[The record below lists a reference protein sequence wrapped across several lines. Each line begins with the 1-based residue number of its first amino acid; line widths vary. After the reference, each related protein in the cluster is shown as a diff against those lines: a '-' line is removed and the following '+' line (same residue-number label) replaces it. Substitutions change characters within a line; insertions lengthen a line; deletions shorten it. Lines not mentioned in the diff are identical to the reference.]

1 MAACV
6 SKQATKSFIFY
17 QEATQYWVKATVGL
31 PYYAKDGKRGAPAH
45 GRYLYFGTDQL
56 AHTAAAILHSSLFYL
71 YFVAF
76 GDCFHLSETLVRGF
90 LVAQGAMIDSNL
102 EKLGRKL
109 LKDLEKNAVEKT
121 IETTDGHRITYAEY
135 YAGLSK
141 PIIDEIDSAL
151 AKHYGLT
158 KDELDFIVN
167 FDIKFRLGQDDASE
181 GEE

>member
-1 MAACV
+1 VTARRLRFSFRFERTLAIRFA
-6 SKQATKSFIFY
+6 KQKA
-17 QEATQYWVKATVGL
+17 QYV
-31 PYYAKDGKRGAPAH
+31 
-45 GRYLYFGTDQL
+45 
-56 AHTAAAILHSSLFYL
+56 SLFYS

-90 LVAQGAMIDSNL
+90 PVAQGALIDSDL

-151 AKHYGLT
+151 AKHYGFT
-158 KDELDFIVN
+158 QDELDFIVN
-167 FDIKFRLGQDDASE
+167 YDIKFRLGQDGASE
-181 GEE
+181 GVE